1 LGGREDYK
9 FEASL
14 SYIDTVSKNNNK
26 KGKNKT
32 KTRTVENICL
42 LCRFSAILMRSI
54 GFQLYFMR
62 SPNAP
67 PFYFL
72 NGSPGDLGLSWRD
85 WGELR

>member
-42 LCRFSAILMRSI
+42 LCRFSAILITS
-54 GFQLYFMR
+54 F
-62 SPNAP
+62 S
-67 PFYFL
+67 
-72 NGSPGDLGLSWRD
+72 
-85 WGELR
+85 